1 MALGTTLALSPTLA
15 LADAVAEKLAQAH
28 EQQVSVLDL
37 GAANT
42 ADPEPP
48 EGAANPQVP
57 EPPVAPANPSSGQD
71 PQPIDPSPVNP
82 DPDPPIPQTPSPW
95 SPPGGVVGSLPATAP
110 GTTSPPPAPWSPAGG
125 RSPSTSTSSPP
136 AAECTRRDPRD
147 RRPGPRGGRVPSP
160 GGGLCSEWVSE
171 VFEAAGYRHVYA
183 DACDDYWWFCNS
195 GNISDLKVGM
205 IIAVPSH
212 THSYLA
218 SIYGHV

>member
-1 MALGTTLALSPTLA
+1 MPSWVFADGYPARFLWRRQRFGACAVTDPTLARLANLSGRDIPRTPYHYPPRYIFFKARKEKSMRQRTAAHTGALLAVALGTTLALSPTLA
-15 LADAVAEKLAQAH
+15 LADAVAEKPAQAH

-42 ADPEPP
+42 ADPETP

-95 SPPGGVVGSLPATAP
+95 LPPGDRAGSLPATAP
-110 GTTSPPPAPWSPAGG
+110 GTISPSPVPWSLAGG

-136 AAECTRRDPRD
+136 AAECTSRR
-147 RRPGPRGGRVPSP
+147 
-160 GGGLCSEWVSE
+160 
-171 VFEAAGYRHVYA
+171 
-183 DACDDYWWFCNS
+183 
-195 GNISDLKVGM
+195 
-205 IIAVPSH
+205 
-212 THSYLA
+212 
-218 SIYGHV
+218 